1 MFKATDRPN
10 GIQLN
15 SSKKTKTKTQSYPDK
30 YRKHL
35 KTFFIP
41 NQSLSFKVEVHTL
54 LSDSSENAFQMLVK
68 PIRKLIEQKG
78 FSKPT
83 DPQEK
88 TIPKILDG
96 KNILLIS
103 PTATGKTEAAFLPI
117 LSLLMQQP
125 KTPGIKVL
133 YITPLRALNRDL
145 LERLRWWCNNLD
157 IKLAVRHGDTETK
170 ERTRQSKCPPD
181 ILITTPETLQAI
193 LTGWLL
199 RQHLQS
205 LRWIV
210 VDEVHELADSKRGSQ
225 LSLALE
231 RVRNLIGKDFQMVG
245 LSATVGSPD
254 KVAQFLVGVN
264 RPVEIVRV
272 PVAKMVKLQ
281 VLYPEP
287 NEEDVQL
294 ATKIYTHP
302 EVAARLRIIRDYM
315 SKRKSVLLFTNTRSI
330 SEVLASRFKVWDVDF
345 PISIH
350 HGSLAKPSR
359 IAAETGLRKG
369 ALKGLIATSSL
380 ELGIDV
386 GHVDLVIQYMSPR
399 QVSRLIQRVGRAGHT
414 YGKLSEGV
422 IIGMDS
428 DDTLEALVIARRALS
443 EELEP
448 LTVPDKPYDVL
459 AHQTAGL
466 LLKNKR
472 LTFSEILEI
481 TRKATP
487 FQNLTLEDIEKILKY
502 MHNRFP
508 RLAWASF
515 EDQVVLRPQRSK
527 ALFEYYFDNLSMIPE
542 EKQFL
547 VIDES
552 TDSSIGVLDEA
563 FMAEYGKPG
572 TKFII
577 RGSPWQIIHATED
590 KVYVRPVEDPT
601 GSIPSWIGEEIPV
614 PYEVAQEVAEIRGFV
629 EEQNQRGAS
638 PQQISTM
645 LAEKYCADQK
655 TIFHALTETLEQVQS
670 GFPVPTP
677 ERIVVENWGEFIIV
691 HSNFGS
697 LTNRA
702 LAQLLGQVLSD
713 KLGRGMVVQHD
724 PYRIFVQT
732 MGSMSAERLVEVLKE
747 IQNFSEQ
754 AVRSTLI
761 QSTIKT
767 GLFKRR
773 VIQVARRFGALKKW
787 ADFSNVS
794 LQKLIA
800 SFEGTPIYDEGLKEV
815 FSKDLDAD
823 GLVKV
828 LRNLHEG
835 KTRLQVVETGG
846 IITPV
851 ARVGLERVSMKTDLI
866 PPEQMR
872 VVLVESAKAR
882 LLNETGNFVCT
893 ACWDYMELIR
903 LKALPDK
910 PKCPRCGSFAIG
922 MLKVEEEKALPLLE
936 KRGEKLAKNEEKMR
950 QYAKQTAD
958 LIEKY
963 GKIAAVAL
971 SARRVNVSEAA
982 LILEKESK
990 PSDKFYELVLESER
1004 KALSK
1009 RFK

>member
-1 MFKATDRPN
+1 
-10 GIQLN
+10 L
-15 SSKKTKTKTQSYPDK
+15 QS
-30 YRKHL
+30 
-35 KTFFIP
+35 T
-41 NQSLSFKVEVHTL
+41 
-54 LSDSSENAFQMLVK
+54 SESAFEILVK
-68 PIRKLIEQKG
+68 PVRKLIEQKG
-78 FSKPT
+78 FAKPT
-83 DPQEK
+83 EPQEK
-88 TIPKILDG
+88 TIPKILEG
-96 KNILLIS
+96 KNVLLIS

-117 LSLLMQQP
+117 LSMLMQQP

-145 LERLRWWCNNLD
+145 LERLQWWCNNLD
-157 IKLAVRHGDTETK
+157 VKLAVRHGDTETK
-170 ERTRQSKCPPD
+170 ERTRQSQCPPD

-199 RQHLQS
+199 RQSLQS

-210 VDEVHELADSKRGSQ
+210 IDEVHELADSKRGSQ

-231 RVRNLIGKDFQMVG
+231 RIRDLIGKEVQMIG

-254 KVAQFLVGVN
+254 KVAQFLVGN
-264 RPVEIVRV
+264 KRSVEIIRV

-281 VLYPEP
+281 VIYPRP
-287 NEEDVQL
+287 SEEDAQF
-294 ATKIYTHP
+294 ASKIYTHP

-315 SKRKSVLLFTNTRSI
+315 AKRKSVLLFTNTRSV
-330 SEVLASRFKVWDVDF
+330 SEVLASRFKVWDADF

-350 HGSLAKPSR
+350 HGSLTKPSR
-359 IAAETGLRKG
+359 LAAETGLKKG
-369 ALKGLIATSSL
+369 VLKGLIATSSL

-386 GHVDLVIQYMSPR
+386 GAIDLVIQYMSPR

-414 YGKLSEGV
+414 YGDLSEGI

-448 LTVPDKPYDVL
+448 MQIPDKPYDVL
-459 AHQTAGL
+459 AHQIAGL
-466 LLKNKR
+466 LLKNRR
-472 LTFSEILEI
+472 LAFNEILLFAQNASPYE
-481 TRKATP
+481 
-487 FQNLTLEDIEKILKY
+487 NLTLVDIEKILKY

-515 EDQVVLRPQRSK
+515 EDQVVLRPQRTK
-527 ALFEYYFDNLSMIPE
+527 ALYEYYFDNLSMIPE

-552 TDSSIGVLDEA
+552 MDCSIGVLDEA

-577 RGSPWQIIHATED
+577 RGSPWQIIHTTED
-590 KVYVRPVEDPT
+590 KVYVRPVDDPT

-614 PYEVAQEVAEIRGFV
+614 PYEIAQELAEIRGFA
-629 EEQNQRGAS
+629 EEKTHEGAS
-638 PQQISTM
+638 GEQISAM
-645 LAEKYCADQK
+645 LTERYPADK
-655 TIFHALTETLEQVQS
+655 ETIQHALEETLEQIHN

-677 ERIVVENWGEFIIV
+677 KRIVVEDWSEFVII

-697 LTNRA
+697 LINRA

-713 KLGRGMVVQHD
+713 KLGRGIVVQHD

-732 MGSMSAERLVEVLKE
+732 MGSMTAERLVEVMKE
-747 IQNFSEQ
+747 IQNMSEQ
-754 AVRSTLI
+754 GIRNTLTISTV
-761 QSTIKT
+761 KT

-787 ADFSNVS
+787 ADFSNIS
-794 LQKLIA
+794 IQKLIT
-800 SFEGTPIYDEGLKEV
+800 SFEGTPIYEEGLKEV
-815 FSKDLDAD
+815 FSKDIDAD
-823 GLVKV
+823 GLIMV
-828 LRNLHEG
+828 LGRLC
-835 KTRLQVVETGG
+835 KCDVQLQVVITGG
-846 IITPV
+846 NPTPV
-851 ARVGLERVSMKTDLI
+851 ARVGIERVSMKTDLI

-872 VVLVESAKAR
+872 AVLVESAKAR

-893 ACWDYMELIR
+893 SCWDYMEMICI
-903 LKALPDK
+903 KDIPDR

-922 MLKVEEEKALPLLE
+922 MLKVEEEKALGLIE
-936 KRGEKLAKNEEKMR
+936 KRGEKLAKNEEKI
-950 QYAKQTAD
+950 QVHAKQSAE

-971 SARRVNVSEAA
+971 SARRVLAA
-982 LILEKESK
+982 DVVVVLEKE
-990 PSDKFYELVLESER
+990 PRLSDKFYELVLEAER
-1004 KALSK
+1004 KILGK
-1009 RFK
+1009 RFR